1 MPHDNIPSI
10 VRHNYFKLRY
20 MIRRTRKCES
30 DLNKPSSL
38 LLAVTILTFIIVN
51 VTQAFAQDTIL
62 ADFSISV
69 PETKDAARTLFGG
82 KITNSGYGGPAI
94 KFSRF
99 NNQFAF
105 MTGGR
110 GSITINNRYTI
121 GGGGYGVAN
130 SIEIPGLSEDT
141 SRLFKMGYG
150 GIELGYIFLPAKKV
164 NFGASLLIAGGA
176 AFWQN
181 KPKSNGE
188 KLFNDDI
195 NLFPVFE
202 SSLYGE
208 ISLNQ
213 FMRLHAGISYRYV
226 HNTHLGYISD
236 QNIRGFSFYLGLLF
250 GK

>member
-1 MPHDNIPSI
+1 M
-10 VRHNYFKLRY
+10 
-20 MIRRTRKCES
+20 
-30 DLNKPSSL
+30 
-38 LLAVTILTFIIVN
+38 IVN
-51 VTQAFAQDTIL
+51 VSQAFAQDTIM

-69 PETKDAARTLFGG
+69 PETTDATRKLFGG
-82 KITNSGYGGPAI
+82 EITNNGYGGPGI

-99 NNQFAF
+99 NDQFAF

-110 GSITINNRYTI
+110 GTITINNRYTI
-121 GGGGYGVAN
+121 GGGGYGIAN
-130 SIEIPGLSEDT
+130 SIYILASSEDT

-150 GIELGYIFLPAKKV
+150 GIELGYIFLPGKKV

-176 AFWQN
+176 AFCQN
-181 KPKSNGE
+181 KPKNNGE
-188 KLFNDDI
+188 KLSVDDF

-202 SSLYGE
+202 SSFYGE

-226 HNTHLGYISD
+226 HNTHLGYISN